1 MNSLYIINEALY
13 SDLTAG
19 QVLIRDDLALHLC
32 QQVSCIRLHFIS
44 IISGDDGAPYA
55 QSCNR
60 VIHFKTQL
68 LHVCL
73 LPPFSSR
80 FLPFFLSNI
89 CPTGA
94 DANGYS
100 QSRTPLNWFVN
111 NAISKIA
118 LSPPKNDGEAR
129 ERMRD

>member
-1 MNSLYIINEALY
+1 MNSLYIINEPLY

-19 QVLIRDDLALHLC
+19 QVLIRDNLALRLWQH
-32 QQVSCIRLHFIS
+32 VSRVRLRFIS
-44 IISGDDGAPYA
+44 VISGDDGAPYA
-55 QSCNR
+55 RSCNR

-73 LPPFSSR
+73 LPPFSSQ

-111 NAISKIA
+111 NAISKMA
-118 LSPPKNDGEAR
+118 LSPPKNDGETR